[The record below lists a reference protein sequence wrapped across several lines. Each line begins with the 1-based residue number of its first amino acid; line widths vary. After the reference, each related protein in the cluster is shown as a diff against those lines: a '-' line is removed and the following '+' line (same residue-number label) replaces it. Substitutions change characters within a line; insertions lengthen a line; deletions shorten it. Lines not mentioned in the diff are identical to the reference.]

1 MILRSPFR
9 AAVTV
14 AVALFAA
21 APVARAQQ
29 LPVPVGAPVGAD
41 SAPTLPP
48 PGSSPSASSPST
60 SSSPSSS
67 PSASSPSA
75 SSPSASSPSAGGAT
89 ARFVQVSGR
98 GFGHGRG
105 LGQWGSYGYAVDL
118 GWTSARILDHY
129 YGGTVAGTLNPPPV
143 QRVRLQSFD
152 GKAVT
157 IVQPRGTL
165 SFGVASLSSAGA
177 APTGALTP
185 VVAGSGATVAA
196 SGDAGPTVPGVVAVA
211 SAGPGVPVVAA
222 GSSPPALPAPGSS
235 DTVPPPVTPAPVT
248 PAGSVAAPG
257 GLSAASAVAVRIQQI
272 GTNRWQISDGPGCD
286 GPFTPRSVLEGP
298 AVLFTVDPSGGSLDA
313 SRNPDPAEM
322 IQVCVGSVRRAYRGA
337 LVAATEGSATRLI
350 SVVPME
356 AYLRSVVP
364 SESPPKWADRPNG
377 IEALKAQSVAARSY
391 AAAER
396 RSGPANTCDTTA
408 CQVYRGR
415 GEFRGGSFTSF
426 EDARTDRAIAETAG
440 VVRLWPNGSVV
451 RTEFSSSTGGWTAP
465 GEFPVVADEGDA
477 TTANPYRQWTVRLP
491 VERLEAG
498 RGLGSFVG
506 AEVTRRDG
514 TGPDG
519 GRARRVR
526 LSFTGGAVDLP
537 SSELSGRFGFRSSY
551 YSLAV
556 MERPAG
562 TTLDVGDVFQ
572 PTDSVVAAAAGA
584 PSSGSSGPAPGVSP
598 SDGGAVM
605 AGTPDVL
612 PGPDAVIAGAGLA
625 PADSSASS
633 GGARTAT
640 TVRRRTSATPTTKPA
655 PATNPPAT
663 NTPATNPP
671 ATNPAPARNAA
682 PATTARA
689 GGGPGPVPVG
699 ARPATNVSS

>member
-1 MILRSPFR
+1 M
-9 AAVTV
+9 
-14 AVALFAA
+14 
-21 APVARAQQ
+21 
-29 LPVPVGAPVGAD
+29 
-41 SAPTLPP
+41 
-48 PGSSPSASSPST
+48 
-60 SSSPSSS
+60 
-67 PSASSPSA
+67 
-75 SSPSASSPSAGGAT
+75 
-89 ARFVQVSGR
+89 SGR

-185 VVAGSGATVAA
+185 VVAGSGATVPASVDAA
-196 SGDAGPTVPGVVAVA
+196 PTVPGVVAVA
-211 SAGPGVPVVAA
+211 SAGSGVPVVAA
-222 GSSPPALPAPGSS
+222 GSSPPVLPAPGSG
-235 DTVPPPVTPAPVT
+235 DTVPAPAAPAPVA
-248 PAGSVAAPG
+248 PAGSVSAPG

-272 GTNRWQISDGPGCD
+272 GANRWQVSDGPGCD
-286 GPFTPRSVLEGP
+286 GPFTPRTVLEGP

-322 IQVCVGSVRRAYRGA
+322 IQVCVGSVRRAYRGS
-337 LVAATEGSATRLI
+337 LVAATEGSATRLVN
-350 SVVPME
+350 VVPME

-426 EDARTDRAIAETAG
+426 EDSRTDRAIAETAG
-440 VVRLWPNGSVV
+440 IVRLWPNGSVV

-526 LSFTGGAVDLP
+526 LSFTGGAVELP

-584 PSSGSSGPAPGVSP
+584 AASGSSGSSGSSGPASAVTPA
-598 SDGGAVM
+598 DGGAVM
-605 AGTPDVL
+605 AGTPDVV
-612 PGPDAVIAGAGLA
+612 PGPDAVIALAGAGPSPATSPA
-625 PADSSASS
+625 PS
-633 GGARTAT
+633 GAGRTTT
-640 TVRRRTSATPTTKPA
+640 TVRRRTAAASTTKPT
-655 PATNPPAT
+655 TN
-663 NTPATNPP
+663 P
-671 ATNPAPARNAA
+671 ATNPATPSAGASA
-682 PATTARA
+682 GGSSPATTARS
-689 GGGPGPVPVG
+689 GSTPGPVPVG